1 MLFCSCDMMVEL
13 VLPAVLF
20 IVLSPGF
27 LLDVDASRVTKGIKQ
42 VVKLGTMKTSMGAV
56 LTHAVVYYV
65 LLDLLRGVFGKQ
77 NTKPANVI
85 VPTILF
91 ILLSPGMLLHV
102 KPTKMKL
109 NVMDG
114 KTGVEGI
121 VTHAVV
127 LALVYGALR
136 KNFAEVY

>member
-1 MLFCSCDMMVEL
+1 MMVEL